1 MLVEGKLTSSVF
13 AKALFAA
20 LFVAVVWT
28 PVVVAANAPVEA
40 TVPPPIIA
48 PAAKTPFS
56 KVVDFESRFASDSSN
71 CTLGGAGCVAIFSK
85 PTRVNKHCT
94 HCFPDLYN
102 FTRVV
107 RELSVIVS
115 FFVRFKIPRP
125 FISLCT
131 LLVSCLAL
139 NIYQL
144 INTFCDVRPNFKYF
158 R

>member
-1 MLVEGKLTSSVF
+1 M
-13 AKALFAA
+13 A
-20 LFVAVVWT
+20 LFVAVVWAS
-28 PVVVAANAPVEA
+28 VVVAANAPVEA

-56 KVVDFESRFASDSSN
+56 KVVDFESKFASDSSN
-71 CTLGGAGCVAIFSK
+71 CTLCGAGCVAIFSK

-144 INTFCDVRPNFKYF
+144 INQSCDARPNFKHF
-158 R
+158 H

>member
-1 MLVEGKLTSSVF
+1 M
-13 AKALFAA
+13 A

-28 PVVVAANAPVEA
+28 SVVVAANAPVEA
-40 TVPPPIIA
+40 TVPPPPIIA

-56 KVVDFESRFASDSSN
+56 KVADFESKFASDSSN
-71 CTLGGAGCVAIFSK
+71 CTLCGAGCVAIFSK

-131 LLVSCLAL
+131 LLVSCLAH

-144 INTFCDVRPNFKYF
+144 INPFCDVRPNFKHF